1 MQLSAIMFESGLNKI
16 VLSEDRT
23 DIAKKKFKMEQLR
36 LFTCCY
42 NLLHLYVLIIYR
54 PLFVMCSLKGS
65 HKSWGILMYISI
77 GIYRGLVITN
87 STAVQWCW
95 LKWVSDNQKTLV
107 GDRYGGRATL
117 PPPPLHLAFLLLLST
132 CKQQSEAVEYIYYII
147 WLLILFF
154 PLSPSFA
161 KFVVHLT
168 GDQISQF
175 TSLTN

>member
-1 MQLSAIMFESGLNKI
+1 
-16 VLSEDRT
+16 
-23 DIAKKKFKMEQLR
+23 
-36 LFTCCY
+36 
-42 NLLHLYVLIIYR
+42 
-54 PLFVMCSLKGS
+54 
-65 HKSWGILMYISI
+65 MYISI
-77 GIYRGLVITN
+77 SIYRGLVITN

-107 GDRYGGRATL
+107 GDRYGGRATS
-117 PPPPLHLAFLLLLST
+117 PPPPSCLPFAS
-132 CKQQSEAVEYIYYII
+132 KYMQKQSEAVEYIYYII